1 MDFWDRLKNQIKDR
15 NLTQERVARKLKI
28 PIGTFKNWLLR
39 RTYPDAQEIVEIAK
53 LLDTT
58 VEHLVTGTDRTGY
71 SENERRIIDGYRQL
85 SKYDQEHITVIIE
98 AWVKKFKLETTFIR
112 KELK

>member
-1 MDFWDRLKNQIKDR
+1 MDFWNRLKNQIKDR
-15 NLTQERVARKLKI
+15 DLTQEWAARKLKI

-39 RTYPDAQEIVEIAK
+39 RTYPDAQEAVEIAR

-71 SENERRIIDGYRQL
+71 SEDERRIIEGYRQL
-85 SKYDQEHITVIIE
+85 SKYDKEHISVIID
-98 AWVKKFKLETTFIR
+98 AWIRKFK
-112 KELK
+112 